1 MVYVSYSD
9 FLDEQQKASGGSY
22 PKMVDLCFPEKEPE
36 VQKVLGLPDRFAV
49 AAMVPLGVP
58 VKQLT
63 KLSRKP
69 VEEFV
74 TVDSFDGQPFTIGAT
89 P

>member
-1 MVYVSYSD
+1 M
-9 FLDEQQKASGGSY
+9 L
-22 PKMVDLCFPEKEPE
+22 
-36 VQKVLGLPDRFAV
+36 
-49 AAMVPLGVP
+49 PLGRP

-74 TVDSFDGQPFTIGAT
+74 FLERAGGSPLT
-89 P
+89 PPG